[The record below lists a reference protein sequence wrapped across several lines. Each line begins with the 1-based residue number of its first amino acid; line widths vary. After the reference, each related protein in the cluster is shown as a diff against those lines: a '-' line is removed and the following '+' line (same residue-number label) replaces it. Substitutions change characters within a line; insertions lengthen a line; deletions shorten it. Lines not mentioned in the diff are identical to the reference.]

1 MALGISPQMPVAINE
16 ETTMTD
22 VTPPDLSKPLLIDPA
37 QDNPPAPTTEL
48 GPLQYLIGTWTNQ
61 PLGNS
66 GMGGTDKPF
75 SYCLMPLP
83 QEASYILKNFSYY
96 EELTFS
102 AIHGTAPNRGGLG
115 TQVANTL
122 FYEQRVYFADGPAKD
137 QLVHAENGSLLFLT
151 DRKQLLGPYGN
162 GDKPGIGTETV
173 PNSVPPTQA
182 YDFIKQMSVPHG
194 NSILASGHFQSGTG
208 VPTIPVLSKSDV
220 LPMGLPHDVSTDQYS
235 TKSVGNLNPDFTLN
249 PNQPL
254 TNALEVSPPKKFIL
268 LEVDT
273 AHSGIPVTNIGFEQQ
288 HANVSRYAISYWL
301 ESLDGSDN
309 FTQLQYSQNITMEI
323 PIQGQTVTFPHITT
337 NTLVKK
343 V

>member
-1 MALGISPQMPVAINE
+1 MPVATNE
-16 ETTMTD
+16 DTTMTD

-48 GPLQYLIGTWTNQ
+48 GPLQHLIGTWTNQ

-83 QEASYILKNFSYY
+83 QEASYILKNFAYY

-137 QLVHAENGSLLFLT
+137 QLVHAENGSLLFLS
-151 DRKQLLGPYGN
+151 DQKQLLGPYGN
-162 GDKPGIGTETV
+162 GEKPGLGTETV

-182 YDFIKQMSVPHG
+182 YNFIKQMSVPHG

-208 VPTIPVLSKSDV
+208 VPTIPMLSKSDV

-301 ESLDGSDN
+301 ESLDGTDN

-323 PIQGQTVTFPHITT
+323 PIQGQSVTFPHITT